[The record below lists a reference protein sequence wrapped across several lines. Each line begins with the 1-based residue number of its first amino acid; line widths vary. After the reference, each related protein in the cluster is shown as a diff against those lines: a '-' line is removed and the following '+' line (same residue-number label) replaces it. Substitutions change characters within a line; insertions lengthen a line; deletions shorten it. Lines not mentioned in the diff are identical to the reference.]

1 VEALRSTAAD
11 AGWLALKYEV
21 SEKRGETKTVG
32 LVEKSENEYEVTIDG
47 HTVKVDAAKSGKT
60 IYSIIEDGKQ
70 FEVIIDESG
79 AHGFDVVV
87 AGQLFHLQAF
97 DERTK
102 LLTASTKPVA
112 TGPQR
117 VESEMPGKVVKI
129 SVSVGASVAEGSGVL
144 ILEAMK
150 MENEIK
156 SPIEGIVTEI
166 SVAEGQTVESG
177 ALLFVVTPPETK
189 EGGA

>member
-1 VEALRSTAAD
+1 V
-11 AGWLALKYEV
+11 KYEV
-21 SEKRGETKTVG
+21 SEKKGETKTIG
-32 LVEKSENEYEVTIDG
+32 LTEVDDNHYQITIDG
-47 HTVKVDAAKSGKT
+47 VTVHVDAAKSGKT

-79 AHGFDVVV
+79 SHGFDVLVG
-87 AGQLFHLQAF
+87 GQLFHLQAL
-97 DERTK
+97 DERSR
-102 LLTASTKPVA
+102 LLTSTAKTVA

-129 SVSVGASVAEGSGVL
+129 SAPVGTTVAEGQGVV

-156 SPIEGIVTEI
+156 SPIEGVVVEMGV
-166 SVAEGQTVESG
+166 SEGQTVENG
-177 ALLFVVTPPETK
+177 ALLFVVAPPDAK
-189 EGGA
+189 QGG

>member
-1 VEALRSTAAD
+1 M
-11 AGWLALKYEV
+11 KYEV

-32 LVEKSENEYEVTIDG
+32 LVEKSEHEYEVTIDG
-47 HTVKVDAAKSGKT
+47 HTVQVDAAKSGKT

-70 FEVIIDESG
+70 FEVIVDESG
-79 AHGFDVVV
+79 AHGFDIVV

-97 DERTK
+97 DERSK
-102 LLTASTKPVA
+102 LLTASVKPIA

-129 SVSVGASVAEGSGVL
+129 SVSVGTPVVEGSGVL

-166 SVAEGQTVESG
+166 SVTEGQTVESG
-177 ALLFVVTPPETK
+177 ALLFVVTPPEKK
-189 EGGA
+189 EGA

>member
-1 VEALRSTAAD
+1 LN
-11 AGWLALKYEV
+11 YEV
-21 SEKRGETKTVG
+21 SEKKGETKIVG
-32 LVEKSENEYEVTIDG
+32 LVEKSNHHYEVTIDG
-47 HTVKVDAAKSGKT
+47 RTVQVDAAKSGKT

-70 FEVIIDESG
+70 FEVIVDDQG
-79 AHGFDVVV
+79 AHGFDVFV
-87 AGQLFHLQAF
+87 AGQLFHLQAL
-97 DERTK
+97 DERSK
-102 LLTASTKPVA
+102 LLTASTKPIA

-129 SVSVGASVAEGSGVL
+129 AVSVGTAVAEGDGVL

-156 SPIEGIVTEI
+156 SPVEGLLTEI

-177 ALLFVVTPPETK
+177 ALLFVVTPHEK
-189 EGGA
+189 KKGV

>member
-1 VEALRSTAAD
+1 MEELRSPLAD
-11 AGWLALKYEV
+11 ARGLALKYEV
-21 SEKRGETKTVG
+21 SEKRGETKTVD
-32 LVEKSENEYEVTIDG
+32 LVEKSEHEYQVTIDDC
-47 HTVKVDAAKSGKT
+47 TVQVDAAKSGKT

-70 FEVIIDESG
+70 FEVIVDESG
-79 AHGFDVVV
+79 PHGFDIVV

-97 DERTK
+97 DERSK
-102 LLTASTKPVA
+102 LLTASAKPVT

-129 SVSVGASVAEGSGVL
+129 SVSVGESVVEGSGVV

-156 SPIEGIVTEI
+156 SPIVGVVTEI
-166 SVAEGQTVESG
+166 AVAEGQTVESG
-177 ALLFVVTPPETK
+177 ALLFVVTPPEKK

>member
-1 VEALRSTAAD
+1 MN
-11 AGWLALKYEV
+11 YEV
-21 SEKRGETKTVG
+21 SEKKGETRTLG
-32 LVEKSENEYEVTIDG
+32 LVEKSDREYEITIDG
-47 HTVKVDAAKSGKT
+47 RTVQVDAAKSGKT

-70 FEVIIDESG
+70 FEVIVDDQG
-79 AHGFDVVV
+79 AHGFDVFV
-87 AGQLFHLQAF
+87 AGQLFHLQAL
-97 DERTK
+97 DERSK
-102 LLTASTKPVA
+102 LLTASTKPIA

-129 SVSVGASVAEGSGVL
+129 AVSVGTAVAEGDGVL

-156 SPIEGIVTEI
+156 SPVEGVLTEI

-177 ALLFVVTPPETK
+177 ALLFVVTPPEKK
-189 EGGA
+189 EGV